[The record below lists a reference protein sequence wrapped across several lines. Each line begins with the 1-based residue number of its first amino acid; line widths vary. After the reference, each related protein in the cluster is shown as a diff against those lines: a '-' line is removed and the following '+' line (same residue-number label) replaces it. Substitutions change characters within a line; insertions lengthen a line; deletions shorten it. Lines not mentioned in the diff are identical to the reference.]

1 MSKHNPNHQQV
12 TLPTEG
18 FIRVNQLSQI
28 LGVAI
33 VTCWRWSAQGRLPA
47 PLKLSDRVTVWRAE
61 DIRAFINAQGKA
73 A

>member
-1 MSKHNPNHQQV
+1 MSKHHPNNQQV
-12 TLPTEG
+12 TLPAEG

-61 DIRAFINAQGKA
+61 DIRTFINAQGKA

>member
-1 MSKHNPNHQQV
+1 MSKHHPNNQQV

-33 VTCWRWSAQGRLPA
+33 VTVWRWSAQGRLPK
-47 PLKLSDRVTVWRAE
+47 PVKLSERVTVWRAE
-61 DIRAFINAQGKA
+61 SIREWMDAQGKVA
-73 A
+73 

>member
-1 MSKHNPNHQQV
+1 MSKQNPNHQQA

-61 DIRAFINAQGKA
+61 DIRTFINAQGKA

>member
-1 MSKHNPNHQQV
+1 MSKHHPNNQQA
-12 TLPTEG
+12 TLPAEG

>member
-1 MSKHNPNHQQV
+1 MPKQSVQQPI

-33 VTCWRWSAQGRLPA
+33 VTCWRWSAQGRLPK
-47 PLKLSDRVTVWRAE
+47 PLKLSDRVTVWRVE
-61 DIRAFINAQGKA
+61 SIREWMDAQGKA

>member
-33 VTCWRWSAQGRLPA
+33 VTCWRWSAKGRLPA

>member
-1 MSKHNPNHQQV
+1 MSKQNPNHQQA
-12 TLPTEG
+12 TLPAEG

>member
-1 MSKHNPNHQQV
+1 MSKQAAVQQPIA
-12 TLPTEG
+12 LPAEG

-28 LGVAI
+28 LGVAV

>member
-1 MSKHNPNHQQV
+1 MSKQNPNNQQA
-12 TLPTEG
+12 TLPAEG

>member
-1 MSKHNPNHQQV
+1 MPKQSVQQPI

>member
-1 MSKHNPNHQQV
+1 MSKHHPNNQQV

-33 VTCWRWSAQGRLPA
+33 VTVWRWSAQGRLPK
-47 PLKLSDRVTVWRAE
+47 PLKLSERVTVWRVE
-61 DIRAFINAQGKA
+61 SIREWMDAQGKA

>member
-1 MSKHNPNHQQV
+1 MSKHNPNNQQA

>member
-1 MSKHNPNHQQV
+1 MSKHHPNNQQA
-12 TLPTEG
+12 TLPAEG

-61 DIRAFINAQGKA
+61 DIRTFINAQGKA

>member
-1 MSKHNPNHQQV
+1 MNKHHPNNQQA
-12 TLPTEG
+12 TLPAEG

>member
-1 MSKHNPNHQQV
+1 MPKQSVQQPI
-12 TLPTEG
+12 TLPAEG

>member
-1 MSKHNPNHQQV
+1 MSKHHPNNQQAI
-12 TLPTEG
+12 LPAEG

>member
-1 MSKHNPNHQQV
+1 MNKHNPNHQQV

>member
-1 MSKHNPNHQQV
+1 MSKHHPNNQQA
-12 TLPTEG
+12 TLPAEG

-47 PLKLSDRVTVWRAE
+47 PLKLSERVTVWRVE
-61 DIRAFINAQGKA
+61 SIREWMDAQGKA

>member
-1 MSKHNPNHQQV
+1 MSKHHPNNQHV

-33 VTCWRWSAQGRLPA
+33 VSVWRWSAQGRLPK
-47 PLKLSDRVTVWRAE
+47 PLKLSERVTVWRAE
-61 DIRAFINAQGKA
+61 SIREWMDAQGKA

>member
-12 TLPTEG
+12 TLPAEG

>member
-47 PLKLSDRVTVWRAE
+47 PLKLSDRVTVWRAK
-61 DIRAFINAQGKA
+61 DIRTFINAQGKA